1 MIHIEKGESI
11 KDNENLRIKS
21 PSGDYDDADLIEF
34 YDVDDKK
41 NVSGA
46 FQAQYVKYGGMVYM
60 FNSPKE
66 LGEAILKIDPESTH
80 TTASYVR
87 MTNELLAKMNGGTL
101 EVNSLQDVVNAEQA
115 SIDDQAQAEEK
126 VEETPAEETSTEETP
141 ATEEEVEETPEE
153 TVEEPEEVP
162 ADESPINELP
172 IEELSSETSTSTNP
186 LPPELPVDE
195 TPEIELPP
203 VETSVP
209 DATSTPPEIIPPPE
223 DIIPEPIQPIIEE
236 IVTKIRAKR
245 KRKIA

>member
-11 KDNENLRIKS
+11 KDNENLRIKT

-34 YDVDDKK
+34 YDIDDKK

-46 FQAQYVKYGGMVYM
+46 FQAQYVKYGGLVYM

-80 TTASYVR
+80 TAASYVR
-87 MTNELLAKMNGGTL
+87 ISNELLAKMNGGTL

-115 SIDDQAQAEEK
+115 SIDDQAQATEK
-126 VEETPAEETSTEETP
+126 IEETPAAETSADEEEVEETS
-141 ATEEEVEETPEE
+141 EETPEE
-153 TVEEPEEVP
+153 TVEEPEVP
-162 ADESPINELP
+162 ADENPIDELP
-172 IEELSSETSTSTNP
+172 IEELSNETSTSTNP

-195 TPEIELPP
+195 TPEIELPV
-203 VETSVP
+203 VETPVP
-209 DATSTPPEIIPPPE
+209 DATSTPPEITPPPE